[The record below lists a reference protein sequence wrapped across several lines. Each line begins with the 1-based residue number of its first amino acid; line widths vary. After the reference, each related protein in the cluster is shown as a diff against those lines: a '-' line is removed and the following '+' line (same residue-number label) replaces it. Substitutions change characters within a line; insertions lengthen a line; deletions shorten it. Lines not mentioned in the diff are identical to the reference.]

1 MVRVSIGI
9 GGGRVT
15 SDENVGVLT
24 HIDYT
29 LQRTRRR
36 AIHCNC

>member
-1 MVRVSIGI
+1 MVRVSI

-15 SDENVGVLT
+15 SDEIVGVLIL
-24 HIDYT
+24 IDYT